1 LYRVFWGVFTG
12 SQFRDPNPF
21 DIPDAISF
29 QKRNPEMNKHTV
41 FVTGLVL
48 LAIFVIG
55 AAIWVI
61 VYPPLQDEMQAYAL
75 VAIGIFMLIIGYELS
90 KRKPERS
97 STL

>member
-1 LYRVFWGVFTG
+1 MR
-12 SQFRDPNPF
+12 RD
-21 DIPDAISF
+21 
-29 QKRNPEMNKHTV
+29 PEMNKHTV
-41 FVTGLVL
+41 FVIGLVL

-61 VYPPLQDEMQAYAL
+61 VSPPLEDEMQAYAL
-75 VAIGIFMLIIGYELS
+75 VAVGIFMLIIGYDLA